1 MCEAAFCCRIEFVTK
16 KGKIGGDKRKMSFTG
31 GMGDNMVVKTS
42 GLITKDA
49 MVSIGQGLPN
59 TTSMSYPVSIYTTHL
74 TP

>member
-1 MCEAAFCCRIEFVTK
+1 MFCCRIEFVTK

-49 MVSIGQGLPN
+49 TVSIGQGLPN
-59 TTSMSYPVSIYTTHL
+59 TTSMSYPVFLLCTIL
-74 TP
+74 LIP